1 MAWAQIGAMA
11 VCNTITNR
19 RSISVSPAA
28 ALASAAGR
36 HTRGA
41 TSAKVRAVR
50 PYRAALGASLVL
62 SACTLDT
69 AKPVLTTAP
78 ETVMASYYGPGL
90 HGQRTA
96 SGEIFSRHELTAAHR
111 TYPFGTRLKVVNPE
125 NGQQVVVRVN
135 DRGPFRRGYSL
146 DLSEAAAFRIGRLS
160 SGPVEVSLLD

>member
-1 MAWAQIGAMA
+1 
-11 VCNTITNR
+11 
-19 RSISVSPAA
+19 
-28 ALASAAGR
+28 
-36 HTRGA
+36 
-41 TSAKVRAVR
+41 
-50 PYRAALGASLVL
+50 LGASLVL

-160 SGPVEVSLLD
+160 SGLVEVSLLD